1 MKILLVQEEEE
12 QLKYLENIFNEEGFT
27 VKVVKEFKTALEEVY
42 YSNHDILVIDSK
54 VKNIKATDFC
64 EKVRNS
70 DNKIGLICIS
80 EDKSL
85 KTKIDL
91 LKLEVDYYIEKPFN
105 NLELILKIKNL
116 YKRVESTEIVK
127 KINLNFYD
135 YSLDVMKRELKK
147 EKKIID
153 LSSKEFSLLEYF
165 VRNRNVILTRTDIKK
180 AVWRENNK
188 KNTNI
193 VEVYINKLRKKINDE
208 SGKILQSVRGRG
220 YILKV

>member
-116 YKRVESTEIVK
+116 YKRVESTEIVN